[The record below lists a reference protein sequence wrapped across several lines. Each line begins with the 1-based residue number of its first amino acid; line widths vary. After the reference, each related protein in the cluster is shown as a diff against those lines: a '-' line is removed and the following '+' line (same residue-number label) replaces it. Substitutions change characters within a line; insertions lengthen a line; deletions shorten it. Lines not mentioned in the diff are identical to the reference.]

1 LNVSLYIAKRYLF
14 SKKSVNAINLIS
26 IISLIVVAFVTM
38 AMIIVLSAFNGIED
52 LITSRYNAFD
62 AGIEVLP
69 AKGKTF
75 NSKLF
80 PFDKIKKDPDVEN
93 YCTTIEE
100 NVLAEYGTNQRIVKL
115 KGVDENFN
123 LMSQLD
129 SLIYEGNAT
138 LKVNKQFYAVAGL
151 GLKYELGLT
160 LYKESLT
167 ALKISAPV
175 RGKKISTNKM
185 NAFNKEKIMLGGV
198 FTINADFDSQ
208 YIIVPIEFSRLL
220 LGYKNEIS
228 AVEINFSRE
237 TNLEHKAKELAA
249 LLGENYKIKTR
260 NQKNEFI
267 YQTNQSEKWITFLI
281 LSFILLI
288 ASFNMIASLTMLIL
302 EKKKDIRILKSMGA
316 KQSLV
321 KGIFF
326 TEGMLINFC
335 GAIIGLILGYGLCLL
350 QQNIGLVRLEGGIVD
365 FYPIKME
372 ITDFFAVLGIVTL
385 TGIIFSYLP
394 VRYLTAKH
402 FGG

>member
-1 LNVSLYIAKRYLF
+1 LKVSLYIAKRYLF

-52 LITSRYNAFD
+52 LITTRYNAFD
-62 AGIEVLP
+62 AGIEVMP
-69 AKGKTF
+69 SKGKTF
-75 NSKLF
+75 SELNF
-80 PFDKIKKDPDVEN
+80 PIEKIKKLSGFQN
-93 YCTTIEE
+93 YCNTIEE
-100 NVLAEYGTNQRIVKL
+100 NVLLEYGTNQRIVKM
-115 KGVDENFN
+115 KGVDDHF
-123 LMSQLD
+123 LSMSKLD
-129 SLIYEGNAT
+129 SLIYEGNSA
-138 LKVNKQFYAVAGL
+138 LKVNDRFYAVAGL

-160 LYKESLT
+160 LFKESLT
-167 ALKISAPV
+167 PLKLSAPI

-198 FTINADFDSQ
+198 FTINADFDSE
-208 YIIVPIEFSRLL
+208 YIIVPIEFSKSL
-220 LGYKNEIS
+220 LGYENEIS
-228 AVEINFSRE
+228 EVEINFSE
-237 TNLEHKAKELAA
+237 NTNLESKAAEISN
-249 LLGENYKIKTR
+249 LLGSNYKIKTR

-267 YQTNQSEKWITFLI
+267 YKTNQSEKWITFLI

-316 KQSLV
+316 KQSLI

-335 GAIIGLILGYGLCLL
+335 GAVIGLVLGYGLCLL
-350 QQNIGLVRLEGGIVD
+350 QQNVGLVRLEGGIVD
-365 FYPIKME
+365 YYPIKME
-372 ITDFFAVLGIVTL
+372 FTDFFAVLGIVTF